1 MKYKVGTIIKFRA
14 GLEGIGEIVETESG
28 SARKYYLVKLL
39 GKNAGKGHNGNG
51 FSLKNYETDDYW
63 FVREK
68 QVLSVV
74 ESEEINIIRDGNTVH
89 AVMKNGGQVVG
100 CAKAICSPE
109 DEFDFWIGSTIA
121 YSRLVAQMCENTK
134 PDKKPDEPEI
144 VEIVENPDKH
154 HFFEA
159 GDVCKVVERD
169 DPYVCVEKINSGV
182 TQVVSKNEI
191 IPIKPVKRPAKA
203 GEYIM
208 IVSNDVFNHNMFG
221 DVLKVNRHNG
231 SCAEVLPEDHPKER
245 NVRSSTEA
253 DGHWNYCNNEY
264 VVLEGYKPQKKFVPH
279 LEGENGNYGTI
290 GEETPMKDVT
300 GKTLYVG
307 DTVITI
313 STESGRVDDYHH
325 YIVKRR
331 TKYFVMGI
339 ENCCQKSGEIV
350 KYLVVKKKSYKDLTN
365 GLGYCGIRAVLK
377 EE

>member
-109 DEFDFWIGSTIA
+109 DEFNFWIGSTIA
-121 YSRLVAQMCENTK
+121 YSRLIAQMCENTK
-134 PDKKPDEPEI
+134 PDKKPDEPEL
-144 VEIVENPDKH
+144 VEIVENPGSFH
-154 HFFEA
+154 LFEA
-159 GDVCKVVERD
+159 GDVCKVIERN
-169 DPYVCVEKINSGV
+169 DPYVYVEKISSGE
-182 TQVVSKNEI
+182 TQVVSNNDI

-208 IVSNDVFNHNMFG
+208 IVSDNVFTHNMIG
-221 DVLKVNRHNG
+221 DVLKVNRYNG
-231 SCAEVLPEDHPKER
+231 SCAEVLPKDHPKER
-245 NVRSSTEA
+245 NVRSSA
-253 DGHWNYCNNEY
+253 KSDGHWNYCNNEY
-264 VVLEGYKPQKKFVPH
+264 VVLEGYKPPKKFVPH
-279 LEGENGNYGTI
+279 LEGVRGNHGTI

-313 STESGRVDDYHH
+313 HKQSGIVNNYPH
-325 YIVKRR
+325 YVVKKGTRC
-331 TKYFVMGI
+331 FIMGI
-339 ENCCQKSGEIV
+339 EACCHNSGEIDGYLAV
-350 KYLVVKKKSYKDLTN
+350 KQKSYKDLKN
-365 GLGYCGIRAVLK
+365 GLEYNGIKAVLK